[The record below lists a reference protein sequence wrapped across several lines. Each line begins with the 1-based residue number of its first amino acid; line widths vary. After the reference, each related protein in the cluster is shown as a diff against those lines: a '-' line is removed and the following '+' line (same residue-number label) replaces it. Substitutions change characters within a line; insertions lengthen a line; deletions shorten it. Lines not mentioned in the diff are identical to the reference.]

1 MSMCMTPYTGSGE
14 DDDGHGH
21 DVLFRCKGQ
30 TQFPEPAP
38 GISGFQGTILPPNK
52 VNAPDDDGVP
62 PPNHDWKWSV
72 ADKVAVPRD
81 LKPGNYLLSW
91 RWDSEEST
99 QVWQNCADVTLV

>member
-1 MSMCMTPYTGSGE
+1 MSKCMAPYTESGD

-21 DVLFRCKGQ
+21 DVLNRCKGQ

-38 GISGFQGTILPPNK
+38 GISGWGGSTLPYPNLWPNPSADK
-52 VNAPDDDGVP
+52 VN
-62 PPNHDWKWSV
+62 WKWSV